1 MWNEPP
7 AYQAANRALREIV
20 LLTHFASNSRQHR
33 CGIFTGWLIIEPDL
47 CTTEHLELWSSIV
60 SNCNGNWAH
69 NISSPINWYDR
80 ILQYWHARQKRN
92 QNWKKNPAAS
102 NLVNPKLEK
111 LFQYIQGLLTSGP
124 VLVEDEGIGYIW
136 SWSNST
142 SLFANCT
149 IMAPQ
154 FQLQPYPQQQHPVR
168 KQQQPPAPKQL
179 SVQQTTGDFFCYK
192 IKGRPNEVFLIYT
205 I

>member
-1 MWNEPP
+1 MWKEPP

-20 LLTHFASNSRQHR
+20 LLTHFASNARQHR

-111 LFQYIQGLLTSGP
+111 LFQYLQGLLTSSRRRRRYWIYM
-124 VLVEDEGIGYIW
+124 VMVKLD
-136 SWSNST
+136 
-142 SLFANCT
+142 F
-149 IMAPQ
+149 
-154 FQLQPYPQQQHPVR
+154 PVR
-168 KQQQPPAPKQL
+168 KLHHYGTTIPAPTL
-179 SVQQTTGDFFCYK
+179 PTTTA
-192 IKGRPNEVFLIYT
+192 PSS
-205 I
+205 